1 METPQEKMTQSISD
15 HVNRVRTAVNSD
27 EATRSSVVA
36 SWRRC
41 TFNYGL
47 DPGGKAPRIFLSGAE
62 LREAHQRL
70 EPLLHAATPML
81 DRLQTVVLGMG
92 CCILVAGLDGVPVH
106 WRGRDAD
113 LEDLRRFGLWPGI
126 DWSERSEGTNGI
138 GTCLVEKREI
148 AIHREDH
155 FHARDVELSC
165 VVAPIY
171 DHRGQLAAAL
181 DIAYYGIAPS
191 ASLISLLTF
200 TVREVAWQIEAASFR
215 DAFGGARLI
224 SVPDATR
231 GCVGLIAVDDDDLVL
246 GATRTA
252 RLMLG
257 VTDAALRK
265 GVPAADLQRDKIAHD
280 DTIANAERGTVRR
293 ALARAGGNISAS
305 AKALSVS
312 RATMKRKVKRHG
324 ITHYKSI

>member
-1 METPQEKMTQSISD
+1 MTQSVNE
-15 HVNRVRTAVNSD
+15 HVNRVRAAVNSD
-27 EATRSSVVA
+27 EAARSSIVA

-41 TFNYGL
+41 AFNYGL
-47 DPGGKAPRIFLSGAE
+47 DPSGKAPRRALSGAE
-62 LREAHQRL
+62 LKESHQRL

-81 DRLQTVVLGMG
+81 DRLQTIVVGMG

-113 LEDLRRFGLWPGI
+113 LEDLRRRGLWPGV
-126 DWSERSEGTNGI
+126 DWSERNEGTNGI

-171 DHRGQLAAAL
+171 DHQGRLAAAL
-181 DIAYYGIAPS
+181 DVAYYGKGTS
-191 ASLISLLTF
+191 EGLINLLSF
-200 TVREVAWQIEAASFR
+200 TVKEAARQIEASTFGDAFR
-215 DAFGGARLI
+215 DARLV
-224 SVPDATR
+224 SVPDAAR
-231 GCVGLIAVDDDDLVL
+231 GCVGLIAVDADDIVL

-257 VTDAALRK
+257 ITEAAIRK
-265 GVPAADLQRDKIAHD
+265 GVPAGDLQLSTLDFA

-305 AKALSVS
+305 AKALSIS
-312 RATMKRKVKRHG
+312 RATMKRKVRQYK
-324 ITHYKSI
+324 ITQQR

>member
-1 METPQEKMTQSISD
+1 MTQSISE
-15 HVNRVRTAVNSD
+15 HVNRVRAAVNSD
-27 EATRSSVVA
+27 EAGRSSIVA

-41 TFNYGL
+41 AFNYGL
-47 DPGGKAPRIFLSGAE
+47 DPGGKAPRLSLSGAE
-62 LREAHQRL
+62 LRDSRQRI
-70 EPLLHAATPML
+70 EPLLHAATPTL

-113 LEDLRRFGLWPGI
+113 LGDLRRLGLWPGI
-126 DWSERSEGTNGI
+126 DWSERNEGTNGI

-165 VVAPIY
+165 VVSPIY
-171 DHRGQLAAAL
+171 DHQGQLAAVL
-181 DIAYYGIAPS
+181 DVAYYGKAPS
-191 ASLISLLTF
+191 GGLMNLLTF
-200 TVREVAWQIEAASFR
+200 TAKEAAWHIEAATFR
-215 DAFGGARLI
+215 DAFRGARLI

-231 GCVGLIAVDDDDLVL
+231 GCVGLIAVDADDMVL

-252 RLMLG
+252 RLMSGL
-257 VTDAALRK
+257 TEAAIRK
-265 GVPAADLQRDKIAHD
+265 GVPAADLQPGMIAFD

-305 AKALSVS
+305 AKALSIS
-312 RATMKRKVKRHG
+312 RATMKRKVKQYK
-324 ITHYKSI
+324 ITHQR

>member
-1 METPQEKMTQSISD
+1 MTQSIND
-15 HVNRVRTAVNSD
+15 HVKRVRAAVNSD
-27 EATRSSVVA
+27 EAARSSIVA

-41 TFNYGL
+41 TLNYGL
-47 DPGGKAPRIFLSGAE
+47 DPDGKAPRLALSGAE
-62 LREAHQRL
+62 LRESRQRL

-81 DRLQTVVLGMG
+81 NRLQTVVVGMG
-92 CCILVAGLDGVPVH
+92 CCILLAGLDGVPVH
-106 WRGRDAD
+106 WRGRDGD
-113 LEDLRRFGLWPGI
+113 LEDLRRLGLWPGI
-126 DWSERSEGTNGI
+126 DWSERNEGTNGI

-171 DHRGQLAAAL
+171 DHQGQLAAAL
-181 DIAYYGIAPS
+181 DIAYYGKGMFEG
-191 ASLISLLTF
+191 LINLLSF
-200 TVREVAWQIEAASFR
+200 TVKEAAWQIEAAN
-215 DAFGGARLI
+215 FGNAYESARLI

-231 GCVGLIAVDDDDLVL
+231 GGVGLMAVDADDIVL

-252 RLMLG
+252 RLTLG
-257 VTDAALRK
+257 ITEAAIRK
-265 GVPAADLQRDKIAHD
+265 GIPAGDLQPSTVDFV

-293 ALARAGGNISAS
+293 ALARAGGNVSAS

-312 RATMKRKVKRHG
+312 RSTMKRKVGQHKIAERR
-324 ITHYKSI
+324 